1 MHDIEEALFNRLGV
15 SNNGFSLICQQGF
28 GAALL
33 FVENLKT
40 ESQIGLLKDLREIVN
55 SYQSTLVFEKLPP
68 LLKAS
73 IDVWDSGRLS
83 SIDQMKSLK
92 KTYDPNSTL
101 NAGRFVAGI

>member
-1 MHDIEEALFNRLGV
+1 MHDIEEALFNRLSV

-73 IDVWDSGRLS
+73 IDVWDSGRLF

>member
-1 MHDIEEALFNRLGV
+1 LFNRLGV

-33 FVENLKT
+33 FIENLKT

>member
-1 MHDIEEALFNRLGV
+1 MYLVIGFRCKERL
-15 SNNGFSLICQQGF
+15 L
-28 GAALL
+28 
-33 FVENLKT
+33 ENLKT

-73 IDVWDSGRLS
+73 IDVWDSGTLS